1 MTCAS
6 DAGDALAGSGRRFTA
21 RTAYPAPFA
30 GRQAP
35 SSSRLGP
42 RQVIAPDPA
51 LRMPHQRHLAPL
63 AATLAALLLIA
74 TPSADAAPPRLA
86 SAAAF
91 RDSVGVGTHP
101 SYYDTPYGQWN
112 RVVARLRELGV
123 HHIRG
128 SFFASGNAG
137 WNARQAQNFRTAYAA
152 GIRVNVVLDLHCSP
166 SGRVDPCLSGM
177 KAELPRGSVESVEW
191 PNEHDL
197 FGGPGWKPVLQ
208 SWGRNLYRRVKADP
222 VLRSLR
228 VVGPSLV
235 APAAPAVL
243 GDQSAYL
250 DAGNL
255 HPYTGGLEPQPGAHP
270 RRAAADAPR
279 VGRQAAR
286 GHRGRLPHL
295 AVRDERQPP
304 ADRRADR
311 GRLHAPHVPRALRRR
326 HRPDVPLRAARPAR
340 RPARLV
346 SNFGLLHA
354 DFSPKPA
361 FTQLKRLL
369 DMIGSS
375 APPSLTPLAVNIGGD
390 TSDVRSLLLQQGAG
404 RYALVLWRTASVWDR
419 DARRPLTVAPR
430 RVTVSVPQAAT
441 VAVGHPAAG
450 TTEPA
455 MPLRTRTLPLEL
467 AADPVVLLLHT
478 RTAGPLRGGPRVSR
492 LRVHHAAGRWW
503 VTFRLSA
510 RARVRWTLHRR
521 GHRVRR
527 ATTRALRPGRHGVGL
542 GRLRA
547 GRYRLRLAVAG
558 TARPGA
564 RAARCASA
572 CAEAP
577 SRAPP
582 GTRLRGCVGPP
593 RPGAPRPRPARP
605 VAEPAS
611 WPRRGSARAA
621 PRRRPTRTATARCA
635 ARPAAWSPTS
645 TPSPSPAR
653 SRATRRGASSCCAA
667 ASSPAGACGPSRAG
681 SSTSASPSRT
691 PPGAR
696 CARSSRSRSTSATS
710 SASTRARPT
719 GSCSSS
725 SPPAPAAGSDRA
737 RPPRRRRSPPSPPRT
752 SRGTRSRSGRPSA
765 PCAMRSRAIRP
776 RPRPFPA

>member
-1 MTCAS
+1 
-6 DAGDALAGSGRRFTA
+6 
-21 RTAYPAPFA
+21 
-30 GRQAP
+30 
-35 SSSRLGP
+35 
-42 RQVIAPDPA
+42 
-51 LRMPHQRHLAPL
+51 MPHQRHLAPL
-63 AATLAALLLIA
+63 AATLATLLLIV
-74 TPSADAAPPRLA
+74 TPSADAAAPRLA

-152 GIRVNVVLDLHCSP
+152 GIRVNVVLDLRCSP

-197 FGGPGWKPVLQ
+197 FGGPAWKPVLQ
-208 SWGRNLYRRVKADP
+208 FWGRDLYRRVKADP

-228 VVGPSLV
+228 VVGPSLG
-235 APAAPAVL
+235 APGAPTAL
-243 GDQSAYL
+243 GDESAYL

-255 HPYTGGLEPQPGAHP
+255 HPYTGGSSPNPGHIIAEERRMRPVSGGKPLVSTESGFHTSPLETNGSHP
-270 RRAAADAPR
+270 PTDEPTAAVYTLRTFLEHFADGIDRTYLYELLDQRVAP
-279 VGRQAAR
+279 
-286 GHRGRLPHL
+286 L
-295 AVRDERQPP
+295 DS
-304 ADRRADR
+304 
-311 GRLHAPHVPRALRRR
+311 
-326 HRPDVPLRAARPAR
+326 
-340 RPARLV
+340 V

-375 APPSLTPLAVNIGGD
+375 SPPSLTPLAVGLGGD

-430 RVTVSVPQAAT
+430 RVTVSVPRAAT

-467 AADPVVLLLHT
+467 AADPVVLLLNTH
-478 RTAGPLRGGPRVSR
+478 RRAAAGGPRVSR
-492 LRVHHAAGRWW
+492 PCVHHAAGRWW
-503 VTFRLSA
+503 VSFRLSA

-521 GHRVRR
+521 GHRVRQ
-527 ATTRALRPGRHGVGL
+527 ATTRALRPGRHLVGL
-542 GRLRA
+542 GRLPA

-558 TARPGA
+558 TAD
-564 RAARCASA
+564 
-572 CAEAP
+572 
-577 SRAPP
+577 
-582 GTRLRGCVGPP
+582 
-593 RPGAPRPRPARP
+593 
-605 VAEPAS
+605 
-611 WPRRGSARAA
+611 
-621 PRRRPTRTATARCA
+621 
-635 ARPAAWSPTS
+635 
-645 TPSPSPAR
+645 
-653 SRATRRGASSCCAA
+653 AA
-667 ASSPAGACGPSRAG
+667 AG
-681 SSTSASPSRT
+681 
-691 PPGAR
+691 
-696 CARSSRSRSTSATS
+696 
-710 SASTRARPT
+710 
-719 GSCSSS
+719 
-725 SPPAPAAGSDRA
+725 
-737 RPPRRRRSPPSPPRT
+737 
-752 SRGTRSRSGRPSA
+752 GTVRFRVR
-765 PCAMRSRAIRP
+765 
-776 RPRPFPA
+776 